1 MSAIGLSADVAQVAI
16 TLLTANILLGLLIS
30 ARYSPVRY
38 WPHRKINIF
47 WIHNQTGLAALCLS
61 VLHPALLLL
70 ATRVKFRALDVVFP
84 AWSPQQPT
92 VNLIGAAALYM
103 LAFVLVTSYYRVQ
116 IGRRTWKALHFTTYA
131 VAGCAFVH
139 GILANPHL
147 NAAPVNYLDGGK
159 VYIEICLL
167 VVLAAIMLRVRYGRA
182 KARRSRIAAASVPEA
197 GV

>member
-1 MSAIGLSADVAQVAI
+1 MSAIGLSGDVAQVAI

-30 ARYSPVRY
+30 SRYSPVRY

-47 WIHNQTGLAALCLS
+47 WIHNQTGLAALCVS
-61 VLHPALLLL
+61 VLHPALLLFS
-70 ATRVKFRALDVVFP
+70 ARVKFRILDVVFP

-92 VNLIGAAALYM
+92 VNLIGAAALYA

-116 IGRRTWKALHFTTYA
+116 IGRRTWKALHFTTYL

-147 NAAPVNYLDGGK
+147 NSKPVNYLDGGK
-159 VYIEICLL
+159 IYIEICLL
-167 VVLAAIMLRVRYGRA
+167 IVLAAFTLRVRFGRA
-182 KARRSRIAAASVPEA
+182 KARRSRIADASIPEA
-197 GV
+197 TV